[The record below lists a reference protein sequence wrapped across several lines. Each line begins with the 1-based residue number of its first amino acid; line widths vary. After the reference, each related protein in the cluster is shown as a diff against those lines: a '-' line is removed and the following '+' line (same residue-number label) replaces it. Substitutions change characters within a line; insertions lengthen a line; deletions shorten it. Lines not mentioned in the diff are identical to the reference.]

1 MSTDKR
7 ARSVFRILGY
17 QQTPKCLWGDKA
29 RAGKNQTLPV
39 VFKAKRGLTLLE
51 AGKAV
56 NAEVSEFCGALY
68 VMKEQ
73 R

>member
-1 MSTDKR
+1 VLR
-7 ARSVFRILGY
+7 
-17 QQTPKCLWGDKA
+17 WGDKA
-29 RAGKNQTLPV
+29 RAGKNQTLPAG
-39 VFKAKRGLTLLE
+39 FKAKRGLNLLE
-51 AGKAV
+51 VGKAV

>member
-1 MSTDKR
+1 
-7 ARSVFRILGY
+7 V
-17 QQTPKCLWGDKA
+17 PWGDKA
-29 RAGKNQTLPV
+29 RAGKNQTLPA
-39 VFKAKRGLTLLE
+39 VFKAKRGLNLLE